1 MKKEANKNKK
11 DAKKKNKRFYDN
23 KNRNGHWTEEP
34 KGRYI
39 DFADKYSEGDGS
51 NKYKDIAASAHR
63 VALKQTEKKNKRKKT
78 VAVILLAVVFIG
90 VGYIGMDVR
99 MIRNAEPAETAIKN
113 SSGADSSV
121 SQISLELAAEK
132 IESVS
137 LDNSAMLDSVISS
150 AHDVGCNSVVFDAKR
165 ADGTIG
171 YRSSLAAIDTYSAMS
186 NVGND
191 STASIKKLIK
201 NDILPVA
208 RISCYADNVASV
220 QNPSMAVSDTNGV
233 YKDKDGDSFLNPDS
247 DDAYGYIRDIIRELS
262 DLGIQVF
269 ILYGCDLPESI
280 SSNYN
285 DGFDALAEKLNSE
298 FDGKIKLIRE
308 VTVDIKGVDSESD
321 KVTDAKIIEEIK
333 AFPSLEDN
341 QIYAV
346 NSSVEHKH
354 LYELLSENGVNNFI
368 LE

>member
-1 MKKEANKNKK
+1 MNA
-11 DAKKKNKRFYDN
+11 
-23 KNRNGHWTEEP
+23 
-34 KGRYI
+34 
-39 DFADKYSEGDGS
+39 
-51 NKYKDIAASAHR
+51 KYKVFEFIFFIA
-63 VALKQTEKKNKRKKT
+63 
-78 VAVILLAVVFIG
+78 
-90 VGYIGMDVR
+90 MDVR

-113 SSGADSSV
+113 SSGVDSSV

-191 STASIKKLIK
+191 STGSIKKLIK

-285 DGFDALAEKLNSE
+285 DGFDVLADKLNKE
-298 FDGKIKLIRE
+298 FDGKIKLIQE

-333 AFPSLEDN
+333 AFPALEDN